1 MTVIKRDIVEGL
13 HALGLKSGD
22 RFVVHSSLRSM
33 GNVEGGAE
41 NVVDAVLETA
51 GPEGTVLMPVMTFG
65 EPFDPARTPSR
76 CGLITE
82 TFRRRPE
89 AVRSLSPTHSIAGIG
104 ADAIRLLSGHGRDLP
119 YGPNGLGSPLNRL
132 AEEGGY
138 VVLLGVSHT
147 SDTVLH
153 LPHYLAG
160 LPFYEERRDVDVAG
174 PDGSWRK
181 VSVLHPGRSH
191 AFDNIDPHLAAKGV
205 ERRVMIGAAMVR
217 CAKARDIIETAM
229 EALKSNPTL
238 LLCDSPECRY
248 CSYTRSALHA

>member
-1 MTVIKRDIVEGL
+1 MTVTQRDIVEGL
-13 HALGLKSGD
+13 HALGLESGD

-33 GNVEGGAE
+33 GSVEGGADA
-41 NVVDAVLETA
+41 VVDAVLETA
-51 GPEGTVLMPVMTFG
+51 GPDGTVLMPVMTFG
-65 EPFDPARTPSR
+65 EPFDPAHSPSR

-82 TFRRRPE
+82 TFRRRPG

-104 ADAIRLLSGHGRDLP
+104 ADAIRLLSGHDRDLP
-119 YGPNGLGSPLNRL
+119 CGPNGLGSPLNRL

-160 LPFYEERRDVDVAG
+160 LPFCEERRDVDVLG
-174 PDGSWRK
+174 SDGSWRK

-191 AFDNIDPHLAAKGV
+191 AFDIIDPYLAEKGV
-205 ERRVMIGAAMVR
+205 ERRVMIGTATVR
-217 CAKARDIIETAM
+217 CARAGDIIETAL
-229 EALKSNPTL
+229 EAMKSNPTL
-238 LLCDSPECRY
+238 LLCDNPECRY
-248 CSYTRSALHA
+248 CSYTRKALRA

>member
-1 MTVIKRDIVEGL
+1 MTVTKRDIVEGL

-22 RFVVHSSLRSM
+22 SFVVHSSLRSM
-33 GNVEGGAE
+33 GTVEGGADT
-41 NVVDAVLETA
+41 VVDAVLETA
-51 GPEGTVLMPVMTFG
+51 GPSGTVLMPVMTFG

-76 CGLITE
+76 CGLVTE
-82 TFRRRPE
+82 TFRRRPD
-89 AVRSLSPTHSIAGIG
+89 AVRSLNPTHSIAGIG
-104 ADAIRLLSGHGRDLP
+104 EDAIRLLSGHDRDLP
-119 YGPNGLGSPLNRL
+119 YGPNGPGSPLSRL
-132 AEEGGY
+132 ADEDGY

-191 AFDNIDPHLAAKGV
+191 AFDNIDPYLDARGV
-205 ERRVMIGAAMVR
+205 ERRVTIGTATVR
-217 CAKARDIIETAM
+217 CARAGDIVATAL

-248 CSYTRSALHA
+248 CSYTRKALRV